1 MHLAIAGPIA
11 TTDIAPLLDDG
22 PQGLP
27 RGHAGAP
34 FLGTLI
40 AELVRRGHQVSA
52 FTLSG
57 DLPLRDDAVR
67 VARGPSLALH
77 YVPMRPKAW
86 PPNGRRPGRIV
97 DLFRFERQALERE
110 LRAVRPDVVHA
121 HWSYEYAW
129 AALRTGLPHVV
140 TCHDSPFAVAR
151 YFRGLTLGGY
161 RWLRAAM
168 AWHVLRH
175 AQRVTTVS
183 PYMVGQIQPLA
194 RVPVGLVPNPIAESA
209 FTRRRARLP
218 GRQRV
223 MMVCNGWNALKNG
236 EVALRAFAKLA
247 ERLPE
252 AELLAC
258 GSGFGPDEEAAR
270 WWRQQRLGG
279 RVRFLGA
286 VGHSQVLTGMAFSDV
301 LLHPSL
307 EESFGAVVAEA
318 MAVGLP
324 VVAGESSGAV
334 PWVVGEGGCLVDA
347 SSADRLAEAIAALLS
362 EPVRAQA
369 LGAAGQTRARA
380 LFGAGAV
387 AAAYE
392 LEYRH
397 ALTGPACAPVSA
409 LP

>member
-1 MHLAIAGPIA
+1 MRLAIAGPIA
-11 TTDIAPLLDDG
+11 TADMAPLLDEG

-34 FLGTLI
+34 FLATLI
-40 AELVRRGHQVSA
+40 AELVRRGHEVCA
-52 FTLSG
+52 VTMSG
-57 DLPLRDDAVR
+57 DLPLREDAVR

-97 DLFRFERQALERE
+97 DLFRFERRALEQV
-110 LRAVRPDVVHA
+110 LRAAWPDVVHA

-140 TCHDSPFAVAR
+140 TCHDAPFAVAR
-151 YFRGLTLGGY
+151 YFRGLKLGGY

-209 FTRRRARLP
+209 FTQRRARLP

-247 ERLPE
+247 AHLPE

-286 VGHSQVLTGMAFSDV
+286 IGHGQVLTGMAFSDV

-318 MAVGLP
+318 AAMGLP
-324 VVAGESSGAV
+324 IVGGERSGAV
-334 PWVVGEGGCLVDA
+334 PWVAGDAGCLVDVSKAADIAAAMGSLFA
-347 SSADRLAEAIAALLS
+347 SPERMQRMGELGRSQAQGRFSVAAVASQYEAIYLDAHRTLGA
-362 EPVRAQA
+362 PVR
-369 LGAAGQTRARA
+369 
-380 LFGAGAV
+380 
-387 AAAYE
+387 
-392 LEYRH
+392 
-397 ALTGPACAPVSA
+397 SA
-409 LP
+409 ST

>member
-1 MHLAIAGPIA
+1 MLLAIAGPIA
-11 TTDIAPLLDDG
+11 TADMAPLLDDG

-34 FLGTLI
+34 FLATLI
-40 AELVRRGHQVSA
+40 AELVRRGHEVCA
-52 FTLSG
+52 VTMSG
-57 DLPLRDDAVR
+57 DLPLREDAVR

-97 DLFRFERQALERE
+97 DLFRFERRGLEQAL
-110 LRAVRPDVVHA
+110 RAARPDVVHA

-140 TCHDSPFAVAR
+140 TCHDAPFAVAR
-151 YFRGLTLGGY
+151 YFRGLKLGGY

-209 FTRRRARLP
+209 FTQRRARLP

-286 VGHSQVLTGMAFSDV
+286 IGHGQVLTGMAFSDV

-324 VVAGESSGAV
+324 VVGGACSGAV
-334 PWVVGEGGCLVDA
+334 PWVVGAGGCLVDV
-347 SSADRLAEAIAALLS
+347 SSVDRLAEAMAVLLA
-362 EPVRAQA
+362 EPARADL
-369 LGAAGQTRARA
+369 LGAAGQARARA
-380 LFGAGAV
+380 LFGADTV

-392 LEYRH
+392 LEYRQ
-397 ALTGPACAPVSA
+397 ALCAPAGAPALA